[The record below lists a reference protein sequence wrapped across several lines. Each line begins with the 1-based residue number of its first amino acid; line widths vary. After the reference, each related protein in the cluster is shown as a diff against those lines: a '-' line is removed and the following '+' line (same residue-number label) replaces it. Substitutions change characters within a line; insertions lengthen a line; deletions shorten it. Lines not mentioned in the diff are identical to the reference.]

1 MLKANMKVFKEKLES
16 NWQEILTKRIASWM
30 NFIIRILILVFVV
43 MIIRFFASPDT
54 DKFRDFL
61 NFWKSN
67 QSDQSEKEIVNKP

>member
-1 MLKANMKVFKEKLES
+1 MKVFKEKLES
-16 NWQEILTKRIASWM
+16 NWQELRTKRIATWT

-61 NFWKSN
+61 NFWKTN
-67 QSDQSEKEIVNKP
+67 QSEQPEKEIVNKP

>member
-1 MLKANMKVFKEKLES
+1 MKVFKEKLES
-16 NWQEILTKRIASWM
+16 NWQELRTKRIATWT

-61 NFWKSN
+61 SFWKSN
-67 QSDQSEKEIVNKP
+67 QSEKEIVNKP